1 MSTSSINLSSTT
13 SGSGLDVTATVDQ
26 LMQVER
32 APERAWQQQ
41 QQTMTAQAAAL
52 RNMNSQLDTL
62 ESRINDL
69 HDLSGVFGQYSAAS
83 SNQAVL
89 TATADST
96 AITGQHIIAV
106 NQLASVASQY
116 TDALASADSRFT
128 PGDLKFQVGNGQ
140 VQTITFDPDHSTLQT
155 AVDKIN
161 SSNAGVTA
169 SLLTDAS
176 GTHLVLVSNT
186 SGSAGDL
193 TITSAPSGLGF
204 HTGTTGQDA
213 KLTVDGVPIVS
224 STNDV
229 SNAIPGITINLNG
242 DTSGTPVRLTVG
254 TNTTGIQ
261 NAVDKFVSAYND
273 IVKNINSQFAYNS
286 SNKTSGTLAGDGTV
300 RNLQT
305 ALLGFAAFQYSNSG
319 SITTLRSLGI
329 TMQDDGTL
337 QVDDS
342 TLANTIKN
350 DPSDVQKFFQG
361 TNSDG
366 FATNLSTQLAALT
379 DSING
384 PLLVDA
390 KGMDNSVSSLQEQI
404 DDFEVH
410 MAARQQQLIDQYSRI
425 DTMLRSMSTTLQ
437 SVQAQLKSLPSYSSS
452 SSSS

>member
-1 MSTSSINLSSTT
+1 MSTSSIDLSGSS

-32 APERAWQQQ
+32 APERMWQQQ
-41 QQTMTAQAAAL
+41 QQTMTAQAAVL

-62 ESRINDL
+62 ESRINNL
-69 HDLSGVFGQYSAAS
+69 HDLSGVFGQNTATS
-83 SNQAVL
+83 SNQSVL

-96 AITGQHIIAV
+96 AAAGQHILAV
-106 NQLASVASQY
+106 TQLATVASQY
-116 TDALASADSRFT
+116 TDALASADSTFI
-128 PGDLKFQVGNGQ
+128 PGDLQFKIGNGD
-140 VQTITFDPDHSTLQT
+140 VQTITFDQDHSTLAT

-161 SSNAGVTA
+161 SANAGVTA
-169 SLLTDAS
+169 SLLTDSS
-176 GTHLVLVSNT
+176 GTHLVIVSNT
-186 SGSAGDL
+186 SGSAGNL
-193 TITSAPSGLGF
+193 TITSAPGGLTF
-204 HTGTTGQDA
+204 HTGTAGQDA

-224 STNDV
+224 SKNDV
-229 SNAIPGITINLNG
+229 SGVIPGVTLNLNG

-254 TNTTGIQ
+254 TNTSGIQ
-261 NAVDKFVSAYND
+261 SAIDSFVSAYND
-273 IVKNINSQFAYNS
+273 IIKNINSQFAYNS
-286 SNKTSGTLAGDGTV
+286 TNRTSGALAGDGTV

-305 ALLGFAAFQYSNSG
+305 TLLGFAAFQYSASG

-350 DPSDVQKFFQG
+350 KPSDVQNFFQG

-366 FATNLSTQLAALT
+366 FAATLSTQLAALT
-379 DSING
+379 DSTNG

-404 DDFEVH
+404 DDFEVQ
-410 MAARQQQLIDQYSRI
+410 MAAKQQQLIDQYSRI
-425 DTMLRSMSTTLQ
+425 DSMLRMMSTTLQ
-437 SVQAQLKSLPSYSSS
+437 SVQQQLKALPTYSSS

>member
-1 MSTSSINLSSTT
+1 MSSSSVDLSGT

-32 APERAWQQQ
+32 SPERVWQQQ

-69 HDLSGVFGQYSAAS
+69 HDLTGVFGQYSATS
-83 SNQAVL
+83 SNQAIL

-96 AITGQHIIAV
+96 AVAGQHIVAV
-106 NQLASVASQY
+106 TQLATVSSQY
-116 TDALASADSRFT
+116 SDPLASSGSSFT
-128 PGDLKFQVGNGQ
+128 PGDLKFTIGSGA
-140 VQTITFDPDHSTLQT
+140 VQTITFDQDHSTLQT

-161 SSNAGVTA
+161 TSNAGVTA
-169 SLLTDAS
+169 SLLTDTS

-186 SGSAGDL
+186 SGSGGDL
-193 TITSAPSGLGF
+193 TITSAPSGLAF
-204 HTGTTGQDA
+204 HTGSAGQDA
-213 KLTVDGVPIVS
+213 RLTVDGVPIVS
-224 STNDV
+224 ATNDV
-229 SNAIPGITINLNG
+229 TGAIPGVTLNLTG
-242 DTSGTPVRLTVG
+242 DSSGTPVRLTVG

-286 SNKTSGTLAGDGTV
+286 TSKTSGTLAADGTV

-305 ALLGFAAFQYSNSG
+305 TLLGFAAFQYSDSG
-319 SITTLRSLGI
+319 AITTLRSLGI

-337 QVDDS
+337 KVDDS
-342 TLANTIKN
+342 TLSNTIKN

-366 FATNLSTQLAALT
+366 FAATLSTQLASLT
-379 DSING
+379 DSVNG

-390 KGMDNSVSSLQEQI
+390 KGMDNSVSSLQKQI
-404 DDFEVH
+404 DDFEVQ
-410 MAARQQQLIDQYSRI
+410 MAAKEQQLIDQYSRI
-425 DTMLRSMSTTLQ
+425 DSMLRMMSTTLQ
-437 SVQAQLKSLPSYSSS
+437 SVQSQLKSLPTYSSS
-452 SSSS
+452 SS